1 MKKISKIIA
10 AVFLLLLF
18 VGCTSYEPKVY
29 GPVDFEITLEGPF
42 FKDGMTDGMTT
53 VRFKPEDFDI
63 SREEIFSLK
72 VNEITLQTE
81 SKDGLGIF
89 ENLVFSIMTDDTETK
104 EVASTKVK
112 GKPRKLTIKGL
123 QEAEI
128 EGFKNTKEFYLEV
141 TGITKEDFEDNL
153 KLKGTIKMD
162 LMVPEK

>member
-1 MKKISKIIA
+1 MKNLKILILP
-10 AVFLLLLF
+10 VLLIMLF

-42 FKDGMTDGMTT
+42 FKDGMTDGMTII
-53 VRFKPEDFDI
+53 RFKPEDFDI
-63 SREEIFSLK
+63 SRKEIFSLK
-72 VNEITLQTE
+72 VNEITLRSE

-89 ENLVFSIMTDDTETK
+89 ENLVFSIMTDYTETK

-112 GKPRKLTIKGL
+112 GKPNKLTIKGL
-123 QEAEI
+123 QAAEI

-162 LMVPEK
+162 LMIPEK